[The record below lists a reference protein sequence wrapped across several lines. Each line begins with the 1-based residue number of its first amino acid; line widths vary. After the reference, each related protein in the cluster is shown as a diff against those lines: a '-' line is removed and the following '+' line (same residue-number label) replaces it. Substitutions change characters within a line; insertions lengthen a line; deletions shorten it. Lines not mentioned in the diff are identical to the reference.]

1 LVGTTSGFASI
12 DALKPRAYRD
22 QTPEK
27 IAKTSS
33 VGEAG
38 LGMPSTE
45 TKVQAA
51 STSQRVGNEGLKAD
65 DIENG
70 DEPPK

>member
-1 LVGTTSGFASI
+1 MRTLV
-12 DALKPRAYRD
+12 
-22 QTPEK
+22 
-27 IAKTSS
+27 
-33 VGEAG
+33 